1 MCAQNNAK
9 ALILHAQ
16 IPLAFSPWSKD
27 YFLFIMDKK
36 RTNINIRVTPF
47 DKVVIQANAKELNI
61 SVAEYLTTLGTR
73 RQLPKAM
80 SSEELEEWKRLK
92 TYETNF
98 ARISN
103 FMKHKSPELEREI
116 REVTKGI
123 KEALKIIRDGKSS

>member
-1 MCAQNNAK
+1 
-9 ALILHAQ
+9 
-16 IPLAFSPWSKD
+16 
-27 YFLFIMDKK
+27 MDKK